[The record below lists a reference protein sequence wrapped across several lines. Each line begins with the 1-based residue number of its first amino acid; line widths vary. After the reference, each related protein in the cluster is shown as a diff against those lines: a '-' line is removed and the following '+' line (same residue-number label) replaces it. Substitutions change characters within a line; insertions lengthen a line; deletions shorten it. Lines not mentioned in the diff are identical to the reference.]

1 MRTYKEG
8 GGLALTD
15 LTSNLLAVFMCLFCL
30 AFLLMAKKIE
40 KNKKVEAK
48 AEFLI
53 TITWPEESD
62 NDVDTYVEDPVG
74 NLVFF
79 RSREKGL
86 LHLDRDD
93 LGPKNDTVL
102 LPDGTRYEVKENR
115 EIVTIRGI
123 IPGEYTVNVHMYLRK
138 DKDKETP
145 VTIKIEKLNP
155 SVKMITIKEVILGP
169 NGDEKTAFR
178 FKLDKE
184 GDVLSINDLQKE
196 LAVGQNLS
204 APQPFDN
211 GNGNGEHIDE
221 DGDGFDDNTGEFIE

>member
-1 MRTYKEG
+1 
-8 GGLALTD
+8 
-15 LTSNLLAVFMCLFCL
+15 
-30 AFLLMAKKIE
+30 MAKKIE
-40 KNKKVEAK
+40 KEKKVESK

-53 TITWPEESD
+53 TITWPEESS
-62 NDVDTYVEDPVG
+62 NDVDTYVEDPLG

-93 LGPKNDTVL
+93 LGTRNDTII

-123 IPGEYTVNVHMYLRK
+123 IPGEYTVNVHMYLRQDDNK
-138 DKDKETP
+138 DTP
-145 VTIKIEKLNP
+145 VTIRLEKINP
-155 SVKMITIKEVILGP
+155 SMKIITIKEVILKE

-184 GDVLSINDLQKE
+184 GDVISINDLQKD
-196 LAVGQNLS
+196 LARGEIGAVS
-204 APQPFDN
+204 PPFSPEDS
-211 GNGNGEHIDE
+211 GNHIDE
-221 DGDGFDDNTGEFIE
+221 DGDGFDDNTGEYIGDNE